1 MSKSDYK
8 RTSGSSLCP
17 DASAANAAEYAKDQ
31 IRQVGKAKYYS
42 QLSYRGGHWKKV
54 LPRMTDAELKKQ
66 KAHSR
71 RADLIAEIAGGVKK

>member
-1 MSKSDYK
+1 MRKSDNTRYF
-8 RTSGSSLCP
+8 
-17 DASAANAAEYAKDQ
+17 
-31 IRQVGKAKYYS
+31 S

-71 RADLIAEIAGGVKK
+71 RADLIAEIAGRVG